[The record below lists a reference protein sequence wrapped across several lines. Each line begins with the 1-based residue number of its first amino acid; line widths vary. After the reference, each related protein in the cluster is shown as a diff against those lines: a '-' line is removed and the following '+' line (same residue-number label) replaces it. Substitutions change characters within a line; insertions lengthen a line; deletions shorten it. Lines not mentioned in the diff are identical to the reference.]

1 MSKFKSIL
9 LSQPVKFLK
18 GGVALKVVSFGLNY
32 ILADY
37 LGLNKELTYI
47 FVLIADFLLGFA
59 INRYF
64 IFKKTEDSQTNSQV
78 FKKFV
83 IAGLGFRGLNW
94 LIYIGMLKFFELY
107 ILIAQLIATIIV
119 LLLKYSVYKKIFK

>member
-1 MSKFKSIL
+1 MSKIKSIL
-9 LSQPVKFLK
+9 FSQPARFIK
-18 GGVALKVVSFGLNY
+18 GGAALKVVSFGLNY

-37 LGLNKELTYI
+37 LSLNKELTYI

-64 IFKKTEDSQTNSQV
+64 IFKKTEDSQKDSQV

-83 IAGLGFRGLNW
+83 IAGLSFRGLNW
-94 LIYIGMLKFFELY
+94 LIYIGILKFFELY

-119 LLLKYSVYKKIFK
+119 LVLKYSVYKKIFK